1 VEDKD
6 NIKDLFGDKLGGF
19 EANVRPELWANIS
32 TQIASTT
39 VAVSSTG
46 ASLITKIII
55 SVSVAAS
62 VATVSYFVFS
72 DKNNNVI
79 LPSKT
84 ISKPEQ
90 KNKLIISDTKI
101 TEVKNTR
108 SVNENLGINLINEY
122 LPELINNGLEER
134 LSSVNITAEN
144 NTVPV
149 LIIKENMEY
158 VNSEDVTHTLQNNNI
173 QTETVE
179 SETEEIIESVEY
191 LGTLPNIFTPN
202 SDGVNDVLSIEST
215 ELSEFSV
222 VVIDKNSKIV
232 YQSNDANFIWDGTG
246 LNGEIVSK
254 GTYIY
259 YITARNSKGEL
270 ISKHNMLNIET
281 GR

>member
-62 VATVSYFVFS
+62 LATVSYFVFS

>member
-1 VEDKD
+1 MEDKD

-62 VATVSYFVFS
+62 LATVSYFVFS

>member
-1 VEDKD
+1 
-6 NIKDLFGDKLGGF
+6 
-19 EANVRPELWANIS
+19 
-32 TQIASTT
+32 
-39 VAVSSTG
+39 
-46 ASLITKIII
+46 
-55 SVSVAAS
+55 
-62 VATVSYFVFS
+62 
-72 DKNNNVI
+72 
-79 LPSKT
+79 
-84 ISKPEQ
+84 
-90 KNKLIISDTKI
+90 
-101 TEVKNTR
+101 
-108 SVNENLGINLINEY
+108 
-122 LPELINNGLEER
+122 
-134 LSSVNITAEN
+134 
-144 NTVPV
+144 
-149 LIIKENMEY
+149 MEY

>member
-1 VEDKD
+1 MEDKD